1 MNLKLL
7 FIIPVLSLAACVTP
21 QTAHKDPIHN
31 PQGLNQDDLIKT
43 QIARIEKLEREMERR
58 ENDLKY
64 QHMKELHQVQIQ
76 SKSPHTV
83 NTNCK
88 FFCF

>member
-1 MNLKLL
+1 MKTKFLFLIPLL
-7 FIIPVLSLAACVTP
+7 ALTACVTP
-21 QTAHKDPIHN
+21 PAHKDPVHN
-31 PQGLNQDDLIKT
+31 PQGLNSDELIKA

-58 ENDLKY
+58 ENDLKF

-76 SKSPHTV
+76 SKAPHTV

>member
-1 MNLKLL
+1 MKTKFLFLVPLL
-7 FIIPVLSLAACVTP
+7 ALTACGTTVRDPV
-21 QTAHKDPIHN
+21 HN
-31 PQGLNQDDLIKT
+31 PQGLNQDELIKT

-58 ENDLKY
+58 ENDLKF
-64 QHMKELHQVQIQ
+64 QHMKELHSVQIQ
-76 SKSPHTV
+76 SKAPHTI

>member
-1 MNLKLL
+1 MKTKYILL
-7 FIIPVLSLAACVTP
+7 VPLLALTACASTTRDPV
-21 QTAHKDPIHN
+21 HN
-31 PQGLNQDDLIKT
+31 PQGLNQDELIKT

-58 ENDLKY
+58 ENDLKF
-64 QHMKELHQVQIQ
+64 QHMKELHSVQIQ
-76 SKSPHTV
+76 SKAPHTI

>member
-1 MNLKLL
+1 MIKYLL
-7 FIIPVLSLAACVTP
+7 IIPLFALSACVTP
-21 QTAHKDPIHN
+21 QTAHKDPVHN
-31 PQGLNQDDLIKT
+31 PQNLNQDDLIKS

-58 ENDLKY
+58 ENDLKF
-64 QHMKELHQVQIQ
+64 QHMKEMHQVQIQ
-76 SKSPHTV
+76 SKAPHTV

>member
-1 MNLKLL
+1 MKAKFILL
-7 FIIPVLSLAACVTP
+7 VPLLALAACVTP
-21 QTAHKDPIHN
+21 QTAHKDPVNN
-31 PQGLNQDDLIKT
+31 PQGLNQDDLIKA

-58 ENDLKY
+58 ENDLKF
-64 QHMKELHQVQIQ
+64 QHMKEMHQVQIQ

>member
-1 MNLKLL
+1 MKLKFL
-7 FIIPVLSLAACVTP
+7 FLVPLFALTACVSP
-21 QTAHKDPIHN
+21 QAHKDPVHN
-31 PQGLNQDDLIKT
+31 PQGLNQDELIKT

-58 ENDLKY
+58 ENDLKF
-64 QHMKELHQVQIQ
+64 QHMKELHSVQIQ
-76 SKSPHTV
+76 SKAPHTI